1 MVPLSEPGSA
11 AVFRWAEQTH
21 SFDFHFAGEF
31 YIKADGLVFFVVF
44 FDKKYRRLAN
54 AAPCQPL
61 CQARHMRH
69 LTFLPVWPE
78 RRFPRVN
85 HILPLSCPEPSTAS
99 GHVAVRPPPRPI
111 RLAGR
116 GPPSS
121 CSHHAPS
128 TRSPRSRHPA
138 NSLRLLELPLHTAFA
153 LVLPRALPSSPTHFF
168 RPLQVSFQRD
178 PPSI

>member
-21 SFDFHFAGEF
+21 SFDSHFAGEF
-31 YIKADGLVFFVVF
+31 YIKADGLVFFCL
-44 FDKKYRRLAN
+44 FDKKCRRLAN

-61 CQARHMRH
+61 CQARRMRH

-121 CSHHAPS
+121 CSHHTP
-128 TRSPRSRHPA
+128 SPRSPPP
-138 NSLRLLELPLHTAFA
+138 SELPAAPGTAPPHG
-153 LVLPRALPSSPTHFF
+153 LCTGSSPGSAQLTHSLF
-168 RPLQVSFQRD
+168 
-178 PPSI
+178 